1 MPIEI
6 YRHFSFFLKKL
17 LTNCPKYGIIIM
29 SRGDEATNL
38 SPARNWMK

>member
-1 MPIEI
+1 MSQILA
-6 YRHFSFFLKKL
+6 HFFLKKL
-17 LTNCPKYGIIIM
+17 LTNYLKCGIIIM

>member
-6 YRHFSFFLKKL
+6 YRHFLFFLKKL
-17 LTNCPKYGIIIM
+17 LTNRPKYDIIIM

-38 SPARNWMK
+38 SPAHNWMK